1 MVIIGPIYM
10 VVAVALL
17 PHACVVS
24 KISIEK
30 SRRKCYRCILIS
42 STMVLLLSVQIRILS
57 LLCRRGFITYMVEN

>member
-10 VVAVALL
+10 VVAVVLL
-17 PHACVVS
+17 PHACAVG

-42 STMVLLLSVQIRILS
+42 STMVFLLPVQVGVLLLL
-57 LLCRRGFITYMVEN
+57 